1 MPSLWKELNMED
13 TETLLFSGKDIQ
25 SKGSSNIFKS
35 LKKDPDLAPLVN
47 KLCEFMDKSTIDDL
61 TPLED
66 AVVSESESITNKW
79 KGGNG
84 FPKGGVVDDSNIIVD
99 KWRNGNGYVKPNKED
114 ERRKLSSSISEKFN
128 KPE

>member
-1 MPSLWKELNMED
+1 
-13 TETLLFSGKDIQ
+13 
-25 SKGSSNIFKS
+25 
-35 LKKDPDLAPLVN
+35 
-47 KLCEFMDKSTIDDL
+47 MDKSTIDDL